1 MGLGV
6 PRVGGKGTPH
16 SAWCWKAPP
25 GLCPQRA
32 ECVATI
38 LTCPLPAV
46 GEPVAVPK
54 VENPSRELV
63 DRYHELYIRALLK
76 LFNENK
82 TKYGLSE
89 SDELHI
95 L

>member
-1 MGLGV
+1 M
-6 PRVGGKGTPH
+6 
-16 SAWCWKAPP
+16 
-25 GLCPQRA
+25 
-32 ECVATI
+32 
-38 LTCPLPAV
+38 

-54 VENPSRELV
+54 VENPSWELV
-63 DRYHELYIRALLK
+63 DRYHELYINALLK

-89 SDELHI
+89 SDELLI